1 MSNGK
6 LKAVVFDLFNTLGRF
21 PEVISDNE
29 ASSFLVG
36 RGYEVYPQAFRHA
49 FGFTV
54 FIDYPR
60 HGFED
65 FESTF
70 RKMFERLQ
78 MDVDEAT
85 LRELSK
91 IYGDVRFE
99 LFPEAV
105 EAVRRAK
112 ALGMKTAIATT
123 TPKFWF
129 EEDIAAIA
137 DSIDFICTGY
147 EAGCEKSN
155 PRMYRRIMDALD
167 VEPGETVVIGDDIDL
182 DVRNPKGLGMRA
194 IHIDED
200 QDSKTKI
207 ADAVV
212 GNVSE
217 AMKIVESWM
226 NGTIGAPDGF

>member
-78 MDVDEAT
+78 LDVDEAT
-85 LRELSK
+85 VRELSK

-105 EAVRRAK
+105 EAVRKAK
-112 ALGMKTAIATT
+112 ALDMKTAIATT

-147 EAGCEKSN
+147 EAGSEKSN

-217 AMKIVESWM
+217 AMKI
-226 NGTIGAPDGF
+226 

>member
-1 MSNGK
+1 M
-6 LKAVVFDLFNTLGRF
+6 VFDLFNTLGRF
-21 PEVISDNE
+21 PDVISDNE

-60 HGFED
+60 YGFEG
-65 FESTF
+65 FEAMF

-78 MDVDEAT
+78 MDVDNAT

-91 IYGDVRFE
+91 IYGDMRFE
-99 LFPEAV
+99 LFTEAV
-105 EAVRRAK
+105 DAVRRAK
-112 ALGMKTAIATT
+112 ALGLKTAIATT

-129 EEDIAAIA
+129 EEDIAENA

-155 PRMYRRIMDALD
+155 PRMYRRIMDALG

-182 DVRNPKGLGMRA
+182 DVRNPKGLGMRT
-194 IHIDED
+194 IHVDEGPG
-200 QDSKTKI
+200 SEARI

-217 AMKIVESWM
+217 AMNIVESWM
-226 NGTIGAPDGF
+226 DSVVGAPGDV

>member
-1 MSNGK
+1 
-6 LKAVVFDLFNTLGRF
+6 VVFDLFNTLGRF

-105 EAVRRAK
+105 EAVRKAK

-167 VEPGETVVIGDDIDL
+167 VELGETVVIGDDIDL

-194 IHIDED
+194 IQIDED
-200 QDSKTKI
+200 LGFKEKI

-217 AMKIVESWM
+217 AMNIVESWV
-226 NGTIGAPDGF
+226 NCTVGAPDDA

>member
-1 MSNGK
+1 
-6 LKAVVFDLFNTLGRF
+6 
-21 PEVISDNE
+21 
-29 ASSFLVG
+29 
-36 RGYEVYPQAFRHA
+36 
-49 FGFTV
+49 
-54 FIDYPR
+54 
-60 HGFED
+60 
-65 FESTF
+65 
-70 RKMFERLQ
+70 

-105 EAVRRAK
+105 EAVRKAK

-123 TPKFWF
+123 TPKL
-129 EEDIAAIA
+129 
-137 DSIDFICTGY
+137 
-147 EAGCEKSN
+147 
-155 PRMYRRIMDALD
+155 RMYRRIMDALD